1 MLTVKG
7 EIDIARTQR
16 DGQDDSERERAH
28 LDHQRRPYNLERYGC
43 NASSCED
50 GMNVLVWILVTMGL
64 VLIATLGYVVGR
76 SVGCA
81 GCRGRRW
88 YYFGSCYRW

>member
-50 GMNVLVWILVTMGL
+50 GMNGVDF
-64 VLIATLGYVVGR
+64 GYNRTCADCYVGVC
-76 SVGCA
+76 S
-81 GCRGRRW
+81 W
-88 YYFGSCYRW
+88 